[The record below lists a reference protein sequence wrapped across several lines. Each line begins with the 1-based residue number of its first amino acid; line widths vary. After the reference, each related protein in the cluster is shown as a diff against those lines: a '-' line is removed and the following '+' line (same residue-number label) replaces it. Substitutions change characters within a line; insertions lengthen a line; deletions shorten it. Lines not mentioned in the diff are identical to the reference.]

1 MNSSEASISSVPETP
16 SSINKMNEID
26 DAKARALE
34 EERRKKLK
42 PGSPGKYRQIQM
54 PTPEVI
60 VQEDFMNN
68 CAVRTVLSGVM
79 GSALGVLFGVFM
91 GTMDSAVRC
100 SVIIE

>member
-1 MNSSEASISSVPETP
+1 MSSSAPTTSSQETP
-16 SSINKMNEID
+16 SSSINNVDID
-26 DAKARALE
+26 DAKAKANE
-34 EERRKKLK
+34 EERRRKLK

-91 GTMDSAVRC
+91 GTMDSSVRL
-100 SVIIE
+100 VHY